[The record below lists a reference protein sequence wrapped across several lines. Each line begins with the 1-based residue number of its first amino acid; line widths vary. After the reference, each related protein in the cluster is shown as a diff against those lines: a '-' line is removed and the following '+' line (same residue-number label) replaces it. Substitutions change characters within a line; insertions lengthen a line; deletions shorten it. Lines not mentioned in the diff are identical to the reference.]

1 MTDHGASR
9 ITHGLA
15 PLRDTGRQA
24 GGELEVVVDRLEEDR
39 SAVGALLRGV
49 EGCDQGL
56 GEQRGEQHRLHS
68 LFGHSGPSSVSATCC
83 PHREYH

>member
-1 MTDHGASR
+1 MRRDDDARVVPRIPARQPGGAP
-9 ITHGLA
+9 A
-15 PLRDTGRQA
+15 
-24 GGELEVVVDRLEEDR
+24 VVVDRLEEDR

-68 LFGHSGPSSVSATCC
+68 LFGHSRPSSVGATCC
-83 PHREYH
+83 PHREDH